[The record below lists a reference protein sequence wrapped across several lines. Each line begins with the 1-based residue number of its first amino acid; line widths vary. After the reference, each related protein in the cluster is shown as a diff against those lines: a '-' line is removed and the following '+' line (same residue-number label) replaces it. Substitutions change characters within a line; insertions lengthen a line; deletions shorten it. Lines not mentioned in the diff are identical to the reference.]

1 MVPFPALPVPV
12 QLVPFLHHGPEILL
26 GAGCFLQP
34 PYSFRPNLPFQ
45 PLIADWGGFFFLV
58 LQLRFIVDGML
69 VLLQLIFQLCQ
80 TFFCKC
86 LFQRFLRP
94 SACLIV
100 PSGEATLGIQ
110 KLVIRQIRHDPTSFQ
125 KNILRF
131 FKNGSVL
138 HPGFLL
144 LVKE

>member
-1 MVPFPALPVPV
+1 
-12 QLVPFLHHGPEILL
+12 
-26 GAGCFLQP
+26 
-34 PYSFRPNLPFQ
+34 
-45 PLIADWGGFFFLV
+45 
-58 LQLRFIVDGML
+58 ML
-69 VLLQLIFQLCQ
+69 VLLQLAFQLGQ
-80 TFFCKC
+80 TFFRKR
-86 LFQRFLRP
+86 LFQRFFCP
-94 SACLIV
+94 SACPIV

-125 KNILRF
+125 KNILQF

>member
-1 MVPFPALPVPV
+1 
-12 QLVPFLHHGPEILL
+12 
-26 GAGCFLQP
+26 
-34 PYSFRPNLPFQ
+34 
-45 PLIADWGGFFFLV
+45 
-58 LQLRFIVDGML
+58 ML
-69 VLLQLIFQLCQ
+69 VLLQLIFQLGQ
-80 TFFCKC
+80 TFFRKR
-86 LFQRFLRP
+86 LFQRFFCP
-94 SACLIV
+94 SV
-100 PSGEATLGIQ
+100 PSGEVTLGIQ

>member
-1 MVPFPALPVPV
+1 MKNKT
-12 QLVPFLHHGPEILL
+12 QL
-26 GAGCFLQP
+26 
-34 PYSFRPNLPFQ
+34 
-45 PLIADWGGFFFLV
+45 
-58 LQLRFIVDGML
+58 DGMP
-69 VLLQLIFQLCQ
+69 VWFDGKSINEEMCI
-80 TFFCKC
+80 
-86 LFQRFLRP
+86 RDSLRCRC
-94 SACLIV
+94 ACSIV
-100 PSGEATLGIQ
+100 PSSEATLGIQ

>member
-12 QLVPFLHHGPEILL
+12 QLVPFLHHGSEILF

-34 PYSFRPNLPFQ
+34 PYGLGPHLPFE
-45 PLIADWGGFFFLV
+45 PLIADRGSFLFLV
-58 LQLRFIVDGML
+58 LQLCFIVDGML
-69 VLLQLIFQLCQ
+69 VLLQLTFQLGQ
-80 TFFCKC
+80 TFFRKR
-86 LFQRFLRP
+86 LFQRFFRP
-94 SACLIV
+94 SV

-110 KLVIRQIRHDPTSFQ
+110 KLVIRQIRHDPTSFP

-144 LVKE
+144 LAK